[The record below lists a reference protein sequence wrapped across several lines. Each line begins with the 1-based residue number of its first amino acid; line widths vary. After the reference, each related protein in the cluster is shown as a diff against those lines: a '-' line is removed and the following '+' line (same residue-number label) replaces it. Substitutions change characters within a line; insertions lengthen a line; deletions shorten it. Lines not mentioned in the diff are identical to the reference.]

1 MAAGLAGTGLPVLA
15 SIAPL
20 RTFED
25 ADYLAHEVPEVNMPA
40 VTLRAMERAG
50 GAGPAAARAAGLR
63 LAADLLAEARP
74 LVGGVVLRTPDGDV
88 AALEPLLAVLA

>member
-1 MAAGLAGTGLPVLA
+1 MAAALADTGLPVLA

-25 ADYLAHEVPEVNMPA
+25 ADYLAHEVPEVNVPA
-40 VTLRAMERAG
+40 ATLRAMERAG
-50 GAGPAAARAAGLR
+50 GAGPAAARVTGLR

-74 LVGGVVLRTPDGDV
+74 LVDGVVLRTPDGDA